1 MATCKDC
8 IHLEACV
15 YMLNVIGFNVNK
27 DQNRE
32 GAEKR
37 CSAFTDKS
45 RFVELPCKV
54 GDVVYY
60 IEGAYYSSRRQTVR
74 PIEVTEISWKCDR
87 SGRDLWFALIA
98 NGTRYK
104 FSSIGKTV
112 FLTREEAEA
121 ALAERETHETN

>member
-1 MATCKDC
+1 MVTCKDC
-8 IHLEACV
+8 LHNHVCALWRA
-15 YMLNVIGFNVNK
+15 
-27 DQNRE
+27 QE
-32 GAEKR
+32 GQDAKSWSDSDDWD
-37 CSAFTDKS
+37 CDYFADKS

-60 IEGAYYSSRRQTVR
+60 IEGACYNSRRQTVR

-121 ALAERETHETN
+121 ALSERTK

>member
-15 YMLNVIGFNVNK
+15 YLLNVIGYNVSK

-54 GDVVYY
+54 GDVMYNVDP
-60 IEGAYYSSRRQTVR
+60 SFTV
-74 PIEVTEISWKCDR
+74 PIESKIYEICFR
-87 SGRDLWFALIA
+87 SGILAFRAA
-98 NGTRYK
+98 RKGY
-104 FSSIGKTV
+104 FSIEFIESEIGKTV

-121 ALAERETHETN
+121 ALAERTGE

>member
-15 YMLNVIGFNVNK
+15 YLLNVIGYNVSK

-45 RFVELPCKV
+45 RFLELPCKV
-54 GDVVYY
+54 DDTVYSV
-60 IEGAYYSSRRQTVR
+60 ETAFNA
-74 PIEVTEISWKCDR
+74 PIESKIYEICSR
-87 SGRDLWFALIA
+87 SGILAFRAA
-98 NGTRYK
+98 RKGY
-104 FSSIGKTV
+104 FSLAFTENDIGKTV
-112 FLTREEAEA
+112 FFTREEAEA
-121 ALAERETHETN
+121 ALAERTGEK